1 MISSDAMKLFPKYK
15 THPNCMVPDM
25 CEFPTKPWFLGGVEF
40 GDKGLIFTWYYIYM
54 YIYIPGT
61 HMMPLSSFGWLTFKI
76 LWVNT
81 LKTRV
86 MWVSGICIM
95 NNSWNFEKKTSN
107 DSPTPHLP
115 DPPLDAKIFKG
126 LASVGRTDRIGS
138 KPSMVRSGSGWW
150 LNDSDGENIISWIS
164 WPINMLPS
172 GKLTVCELENC
183 HRNILIYP
191 VKMVI
196 FHSYVNVYQRR
207 TISKKFGWSILTEE
221 IWKFQRTKDNPGCF
235 IGEYNL
241 RIR

>member
-196 FHSYVNVYQRR
+196 FHSYVNVYQRVY
-207 TISKKFGWSILTEE
+207 IYL
-221 IWKFQRTKDNPGCF
+221 
-235 IGEYNL
+235 
-241 RIR
+241 